1 MQLCSRLSCR
11 LKDIIY
17 GDKQLYLVFEWVDK
31 DLKKYMDSVAPMG
44 MPAPLIKV
52 IGHTSP
58 PTRPPLL
65 LPRPPSTLC
74 LAGPAPPCARLHVH
88 ACMCCV

>member
-52 IGHTSP
+52 AP
-58 PTRPPLL
+58 PPHPPLL

-74 LAGPAPPCARLHVH
+74 LAG
-88 ACMCCV
+88 